1 MSEHTTNSTKTLA
14 GRFLKMYSD
23 QKTLKPVVCDF
34 FAKNLS
40 ITELAQRRILCYEV
54 ESFTKNTFL

>member
-1 MSEHTTNSTKTLA
+1 
-14 GRFLKMYSD
+14 MYSD
-23 QKTLKPVVCDF
+23 QKTLKPVLCDF

-40 ITELAQRRILCYEV
+40 ITEVAQRRILCYEV